1 MVLAIDPGNI
11 DSAYVLVSNT
21 NDIIRFGKIKNDEL
35 NKLIEQMH
43 EVHKFDEVVIERV
56 ASYGMAVGATVF
68 ETCEWV
74 GRYTE
79 SASRLQGVKVSLMYR
94 KDVKMNLCGTTKA
107 KDSNITQALK
117 DRFGVVGTKSNKGWF
132 YGFAADVWQSYALAV
147 TYNDKRVDKV

>member
-1 MVLAIDPGNI
+1 
-11 DSAYVLVSNT
+11 VSNT

-43 EVHKFDEVVIERV
+43 EVHKFDEVVIEMI

-68 ETCEWV
+68 DTCVWI

-79 SASRLQGVKVSLMYR
+79 SASRLQGVKVSMMYR

-117 DRFGVVGTKSNKGWF
+117 DRFGVVGTKANKGWF
-132 YGFAADVWQSYALAV
+132 YGFAADVWQAYALSV